1 MELESEKKANAR
13 LVIRKNINRD
23 GTVTKPI
30 SMVQRHLKLGYSE
43 AKSIVETLKK
53 EGVFND

>member
-23 GTVTKPI
+23 GTVTNPI

-53 EGVFND
+53 EGGFND

>member
-1 MELESEKKANAR
+1 MELESEKLAHAR

-23 GTVTKPI
+23 GTVTNPI
-30 SMVQRHLKLGYSE
+30 SMVQRHLKLGYLE